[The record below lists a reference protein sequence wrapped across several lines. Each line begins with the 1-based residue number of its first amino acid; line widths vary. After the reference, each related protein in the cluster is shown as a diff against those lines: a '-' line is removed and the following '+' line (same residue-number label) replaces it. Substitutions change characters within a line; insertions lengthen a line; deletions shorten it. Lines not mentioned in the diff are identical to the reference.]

1 MNSTRRTPSTSNFEQ
16 KLGEELLALAA
27 EHGAA
32 TSPAGRP
39 SVLRRR
45 PLVAAVA
52 VGAAAVVT
60 ALVLP
65 AVLGVEHGGNAAY
78 AVTQESDGTIALQLR
93 DPAALSDMVAT
104 LQRYGVRAAGL
115 EEARTPEECTLP
127 EPNGT
132 RAQPDRV
139 RPGDGPGTVRIDPKL
154 VPPGSTVLLTAGRT
168 RIGGGVVTT
177 FRAVVVEA
185 VPACA
190 PAPRIFAWHTA
201 DPSDPSAPP
210 NATPTPTPTVLPS
223 ATSS

>member
-1 MNSTRRTPSTSNFEQ
+1 MNSTRRTPSTSNFER
-16 KLGEELLALAA
+16 KLGEELAALAA
-27 EHGAA
+27 ERSVAA
-32 TSPAGRP
+32 DRVARR

-45 PLVAAVA
+45 PLLAAVAIGVAAVA
-52 VGAAAVVT
+52 T

-93 DPAALSDMVAT
+93 DPAALADLVAT
-104 LQRYGVRAAGL
+104 LQRYGVRAAGI

-127 EPNGT
+127 EPKGT

-168 RIGGGVVTT
+168 RIGGTVMNS
-177 FRAVVVEA
+177 FRAVVVDA
-185 VPACA
+185 VPACV
-190 PAPRIFAWHTA
+190 PAPQISVPGPA
-201 DPSDPSAPP
+201 DPSAAPVVSPTSAVPPSGR
-210 NATPTPTPTVLPS
+210 LS
-223 ATSS
+223 D